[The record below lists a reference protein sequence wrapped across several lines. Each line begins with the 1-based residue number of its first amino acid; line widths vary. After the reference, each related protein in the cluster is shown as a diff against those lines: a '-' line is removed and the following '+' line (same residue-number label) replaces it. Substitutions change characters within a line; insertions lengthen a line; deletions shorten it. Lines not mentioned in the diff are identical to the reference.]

1 MMVFEAVF
9 FLEHDVT
16 YNRIF
21 RFSKAEQGIGH
32 ICWEVLCPSTVQV
45 QYTVPLQTSDLD
57 QKWTIKT
64 KNVARSMDI
73 LVENRRRH
81 SSGRSSLDSEL
92 CCGGPLGRQTHAA
105 LLIWMKTVHVV
116 VIHKMM
122 TQINWSQPVAGPKNL
137 GVKAFAGHVTHR
149 SIPFL
154 KFMWHKN
161 SRRIRQH
168 V

>member
-1 MMVFEAVF
+1 
-9 FLEHDVT
+9 
-16 YNRIF
+16 
-21 RFSKAEQGIGH
+21 
-32 ICWEVLCPSTVQV
+32 
-45 QYTVPLQTSDLD
+45 
-57 QKWTIKT
+57 
-64 KNVARSMDI
+64 MDI

-122 TQINWSQPVAGPKNL
+122 TQINWSQPVAGHKTWEYVV

-154 KFMWHKN
+154 KFTRIPHQNSTFLTLLLIDKN
-161 SRRIRQH
+161 AYN
-168 V
+168 